1 MISGKAGAKLENICE
16 LKAKEAG
23 NTNPLISNVFCAD
36 PTSIEYNGR
45 LYIYGTCDHRQFE
58 LVGTYGENTYE
69 LVFTR

>member
-1 MISGKAGAKLENICE
+1 MRAQSKRS
-16 LKAKEAG
+16 G